1 MSSIY
6 NTPSFVPVQTLL
18 SYGFGRAQPIVSST
32 NLIWHIIKIQLSQAA
47 APLLFVFFLTNT
59 LVEKWVKLKPSWGGK
74 KNNKT
79 LPPRSGWA

>member
-47 APLLFVFFLTNT
+47 APLLFCFFFNEHL
-59 LVEKWVKLKPSWGGK
+59 GGK
-74 KNNKT
+74 MGEAET
-79 LPPRSGWA
+79 